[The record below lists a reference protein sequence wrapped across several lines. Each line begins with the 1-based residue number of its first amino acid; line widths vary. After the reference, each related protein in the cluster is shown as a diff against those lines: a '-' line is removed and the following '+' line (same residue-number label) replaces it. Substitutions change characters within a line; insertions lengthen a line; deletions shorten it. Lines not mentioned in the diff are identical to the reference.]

1 MTLSV
6 CPITVVQSPADRVWA
21 LLASPASYDSWWE
34 AETDAIVP
42 PGPAHPGQQI
52 RAHGRGFGRLLP
64 PINIHVVAVDQQR
77 RQLQLVSSFPFGIT
91 LHNDIRVTPVDSGT
105 AQVSF
110 G

>member
-1 MTLSV
+1 
-6 CPITVVQSPADRVWA
+6 
-21 LLASPASYDSWWE
+21 
-34 AETDAIVP
+34 
-42 PGPAHPGQQI
+42 
-52 RAHGRGFGRLLP
+52 
-64 PINIHVVAVDQQR
+64 VVAVDQQR